1 MARKEHKSRGF
12 SVFIAVLTVLLILAC
27 ALFVYASAV
36 HRNEQPKR
44 PTMQRFAM
52 ETAYHG

>member
-12 SVFIAVLTVLLILAC
+12 SVFIAMLTVLLILAC
-27 ALFVYASAV
+27 ALFAYASAI
-36 HRNEQPKR
+36 HRNEQPER

-52 ETAYHG
+52 VTAQHG

>member
-12 SVFIAVLTVLLILAC
+12 SVLIAMLTVLLILTC

-52 ETAYHG
+52 VTAKHG

>member
-1 MARKEHKSRGF
+1 MARKEHISRGF

-27 ALFVYASAV
+27 ALFVHASAV